1 MRSIGEIFY
10 DTLESLGRR
19 EFDIASWL
27 PLLVWSA
34 LVTEVVLFSK
44 IRFRLHFML
53 VFLLNLNITTIVQ
66 RSRSSFGL
74 NTVDFMWLHGK
85 TCELLLAWIHWVL
98 HCRGLIFLFCVV
110 HAKLDV
116 TWLKNIADLSV
127 LMTKNLWFSSS
138 LIIISIMLHVAIS

>member
-1 MRSIGEIFY
+1 MRSISEIFY

-85 TCELLLAWIHWVL
+85 TCELLLAWIH
-98 HCRGLIFLFCVV
+98 
-110 HAKLDV
+110 
-116 TWLKNIADLSV
+116 
-127 LMTKNLWFSSS
+127 
-138 LIIISIMLHVAIS
+138 